1 MRRLTAFVLAVLVTV
16 PAVGADAP
24 LTGPEFDALS
34 QGKTLFYSSGSE
46 PYGVEE
52 YLPGR
57 KVRWAFVGDQ
67 CMEGYWYEEAEFICF
82 VYDRQPIPQCW
93 TFYDTPQ
100 GLMARFRGDPEGMPL
115 VAVEESPEPLACAGP
130 DVGV

>member
-1 MRRLTAFVLAVLVTV
+1 MRRLTPFVLAVLVTV

-67 CMEGYWYEEAEFICF
+67 CMEGYWYEEGEFICF